1 MAGRT
6 KTANQGHKQQ
16 RNGDRA
22 DSDDNSRC
30 GADGMHELHLKF
42 FCERTSWPAVVRA
55 TTVVCMKMT
64 DLYRFVNGPW
74 LDKHIIPDDRGVDG
88 TFHGLRDLSE
98 ENVHEIVQEAQ
109 DSRAGALYASFMD
122 VEGVE
127 KAGTA
132 VLDPDFA
139 LVDVT
144 TTEDFLAGLG
154 QLDRTGVGSIV
165 GFWVEKD
172 SAGDDAIAYVHQG
185 GLGLPDEAYYR
196 EESHAETLK
205 KYHDHVAR
213 MLGYIGYGAEEA
225 TRIVEL
231 EKKIAKGHWDVVA
244 SRDAMKTFNP
254 TEFSDLPAQIQSFL
268 TAAKLPEQRLV
279 VMMPDYLDHISRLL
293 ESEPLEDFILWAKW
307 HILNS
312 RAGLLAPEIG
322 RANFEFYGTA
332 LTGAT
337 EQRDRWKR
345 ALVLAESF
353 VGEEIG
359 QLFVD
364 KHFPPSSKQDMLELV
379 SYLTEAY
386 RERITNL
393 EWMSQET
400 RGRALEKLDK
410 FGTKIGYPD
419 SWRDYGSL
427 EFSAKGED
435 LVANA
440 RAGSEY
446 VHDYELAKIGKPARK
461 NEWFCTP
468 QTVNAFYNPVVN
480 DITFPAAILREPFY
494 SPEADAAENFGAIG
508 AVIGHEIGHGFDD
521 QGSQYDGDGNLNS
534 WWTDADRAAFSE
546 LTAKLVAQFNG
557 LVPQV
562 LKDNNMES
570 SGVNGEFTLGENIGD
585 LGGLGIA
592 VIAYRNYLADKGLTF
607 ETSPVLPFDAED
619 ADPELAEHQYNGLQR
634 LFLSWARVW
643 RTKIRAELASQYLAI
658 DPHSPAEFRCNVIA
672 GNIAEFYDAFDVD
685 EDSPMWIAEKD
696 RVTIW

>member
-1 MAGRT
+1 
-6 KTANQGHKQQ
+6 
-16 RNGDRA
+16 
-22 DSDDNSRC
+22 
-30 GADGMHELHLKF
+30 
-42 FCERTSWPAVVRA
+42 
-55 TTVVCMKMT
+55 MKIT

-74 LDKHIIPDDRGVDG
+74 LDKHVIPDDRGVDG

-98 ENVHEIVQEAQ
+98 ENVHEIVQGAEG
-109 DSRAGALYASFMD
+109 SRAGALYASYMD

-132 VLDPDFA
+132 VLAPDFA

-144 TTEDFLAGLG
+144 TVDEFLAGLG
-154 QLDRTGVGSIV
+154 QLDRTGVGSLL
-165 GFWVEKD
+165 GFWIEKD
-172 SAGDDAIAYVHQG
+172 SAGDDAIAYLYQG

-205 KYHDHVAR
+205 KYQTHVER
-213 MLGYIGYGAEEA
+213 MLGYIGLGADEA
-225 TRIVEL
+225 ARIVEL
-231 EKKIAKGHWDVVA
+231 EKKIASGHWDVVS
-244 SRDAMKTFNP
+244 SRDAVKTFNP
-254 TEFSDLPAQIQSFL
+254 TEFDALPAKVQTFL
-268 TAAKLPEQRLV
+268 TAANLPKQRLV
-279 VMMPDYLDHISRLL
+279 VMMPDFMDHISSLL

-307 HILNS
+307 HILHS
-312 RAGLLAPEIG
+312 RAGLLAPEIAK
-322 RANFEFYGTA
+322 ANFDFYGTT

-345 ALVLAESF
+345 ALALAEIY

-359 QLFVD
+359 QLFVE
-364 KHFPPSSKQDMLELV
+364 KHFPPSSKEDMLELV

-386 RERITNL
+386 RDRITNL
-393 EWMSQET
+393 EWMSEET

-419 SWRDYGSL
+419 QWRDYGDLS
-427 EFSAKGED
+427 FSDKGED

-440 RAGSEY
+440 RAGAEY
-446 VHDYELAKIGKPARK
+446 VHEYELAKIGKPARK

-480 DITFPAAILREPFY
+480 DITFPAAILRPPFY

-534 WWTDADRAAFSE
+534 WWTDGDRAAFSE
-546 LTAKLVAQFNG
+546 LTGKLVKQFNG
-557 LVPQV
+557 LVPSA
-562 LKDNNMES
+562 LEGSDIS
-570 SGVNGEFTLGENIGD
+570 TAGVNGEFTLGENIGD

-592 VIAYRNYLADKGLTF
+592 VVAYRKYLEDKGLTF
-607 ETSPVLPFDAED
+607 ETSPVLPFEAED
-619 ADPELAEHQYNGLQR
+619 AEPALAENEYNGLQR
-634 LFLSWARVW
+634 LFLAWARVW
-643 RTKIRAELASQYLAI
+643 RSKIRPELAAQYLAI

-672 GNIAEFYDAFDVD
+672 GNIAEFYDAF
-685 EDSPMWIAEKD
+685 EIEKDSAVWIDEKD